1 MKTKRT
7 NQSRFTNLTREVG
20 IGANCYF
27 LEIGGVNVL
36 LDCGMHP
43 KREGEEATPLLERLR
58 GVRLDAMFLT
68 HAHLDH
74 VGSLPMAM
82 RSQPGVPVFMTAATA
97 RIGDAMLHNSINV
110 MSRQR
115 DELGIKEYPLF
126 THQEAERLTED
137 WVWRKYRQRYA
148 MDGERAGSGE
158 ADVTFEFHE
167 AGHILGAAAVMFQV
181 GDSKLLYTG
190 DINFADQTICRAA
203 RLPEEPVDVLIIETT
218 RGDTVVPPGFTRQ
231 AEEHRLAD
239 ALERVFD
246 RGGAVLIP
254 VFALGKTQEMLGI
267 IYEMKRAGRL
277 RDCPIYIGG
286 LSTKITEIIDRMAN
300 ETPRL
305 HGGLSLMDAVSPFAI
320 DGGRIDSEP
329 IRPGRLYTLSSG
341 MMTEKTLS
349 HAIAKRFLAC
359 EKNAIFFVGYAD
371 PESPAG
377 RLQAAGRG
385 ASFVYEESPRKTLEV
400 NCEIQ
405 KFDFSAH
412 ATRESIRTYIN
423 ALQPR
428 QVLLVHGDLPA
439 MEWFRAAV
447 HEDLPGTEVLIPQP
461 GESVELKM

>member
-1 MKTKRT
+1 MNST
-7 NQSRFTNLTREVG
+7 NATRSRFTNLTRETG

-27 LEIGGVNVL
+27 LEIGKVNVL

-43 KREGEEATPLLERLR
+43 KREGEDATPLLDRFRQE
-58 GVRLDAMFLT
+58 RLDAMFLT

-74 VGSLPMAM
+74 IGSLPMAM

-126 THQEAERLTED
+126 THQEADRLTEN

-148 MDGERAGSGE
+148 IDGERAGSGE
-158 ADVTFEFHE
+158 TGITFEFHE
-167 AGHILGAAAVMFQV
+167 AGHILGAAAVLFEV
-181 GDSKLLYTG
+181 DNSKLLYTG
-190 DINFADQTICRAA
+190 DINFANQTICRGA
-203 RLPEEPVDVLIIETT
+203 RLPEEPLDVLIIETT
-218 RGDTVVPPGFTRQ
+218 RGDTIVPPEFNRED
-231 AEEHRLAD
+231 EERRLAD

-246 RGGAVLIP
+246 RGGAALIP
-254 VFALGKTQEMLGI
+254 VFALGKTQEILGI

-277 RDCPIYIGG
+277 RDCPVYIGG
-286 LSTKITEIIDRMAN
+286 LSTKITEIIDRMTK

-305 HGGLSLMDAVSPFAI
+305 HAGLNLMDAISPFAI
-320 DGGRIDSEP
+320 DGAHIDSEP
-329 IRPGRLYTLSSG
+329 IRAGRLYTLSSG

-349 HAIAKRFLAC
+349 HTIAKHFLAN

-377 RLQAAGRG
+377 RLQVAGRG
-385 ASFVYEESPRKTLEV
+385 ASFVYEEEPRKTLEV

-412 ATRESIRTYIN
+412 ATRESIRSYIN
-423 ALQPR
+423 TVQPR
-428 QVLLVHGDLPA
+428 QVLLVHGDKPA
-439 MEWFRAAV
+439 MEWFRAAI

-461 GESVELKM
+461 GEPVELKM

>member
-1 MKTKRT
+1 LRPKKTKRT
-7 NQSRFTNLTREVG
+7 FFTNLNREVG

-27 LEIGGVNVL
+27 LELGDASVL

-43 KREGEEATPLLERLR
+43 KREGEDATPMLEHLR
-58 GVRLDAMFLT
+58 GMRLDAMFLT

-74 VGSLPMAM
+74 IGSLPMAM
-82 RSQPGVPVFMTAATA
+82 RSQPGVPVFMTATTA

-126 THQEAERLTED
+126 THQEAERLTEH

-148 MDGERAGSGE
+148 MDGERTGSGE
-158 ADVTFEFHE
+158 AGPSFQFHE
-167 AGHILGAAAVMFQV
+167 AGHILGAAAVLFEA
-181 GDSKLLYTG
+181 GDAKLLYTG

-218 RGDTVVPPGFTRQ
+218 RGDTIVPPAFSRE
-231 AEEHRLAD
+231 AEEQRLAD
-239 ALERVFD
+239 AVERVFD

-254 VFALGKTQEMLGI
+254 VFALGKTQEVLGI

-277 RDCPIYIGG
+277 RGCPVYIGG

-305 HGGLSLMDAVSPFAI
+305 HAGLNLMDAASPFSI

-349 HAIAKRFLAC
+349 HAIAKRFLA
-359 EKNAIFFVGYAD
+359 EAKNAIFFVGYAD

-385 ASFVYEESPRKTLEV
+385 ATFVYEESPRKTLEV
-400 NCEIQ
+400 NCEIE

-412 ATRESIRTYIN
+412 ASRETIRAYIN
-423 ALQPR
+423 KVQPR

-447 HEDLPGTEVLIPQP
+447 QEDLPGSEVIIPQP
-461 GESVELKM
+461 GEPVELKM